1 MYLDIE
7 IYSTPVMVGGRMGED
22 GKEQKGWRG
31 KEGGRV
37 KRKEE
42 GDELRDVCII
52 FISLLLPQGTCM
64 QHETLT

>member
-1 MYLDIE
+1 
-7 IYSTPVMVGGRMGED
+7 MGEE
-22 GKEQKGWRG
+22 GKEQKAWRG
-31 KEGGRV
+31 KKGGRR